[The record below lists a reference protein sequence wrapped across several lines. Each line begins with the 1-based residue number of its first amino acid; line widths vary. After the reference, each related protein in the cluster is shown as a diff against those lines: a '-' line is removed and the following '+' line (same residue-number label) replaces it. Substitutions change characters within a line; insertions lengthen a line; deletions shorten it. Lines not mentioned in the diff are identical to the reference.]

1 MAQSKSPSHI
11 EPNNHN
17 DIFASQGDIILTT
30 HRREAR
36 MTRESGSTTTRIF
49 RRQEAIEAARD
60 AMQRDSVRRAFDDVK
75 SISGDRQ

>member
-1 MAQSKSPSHI
+1 MAQSKSPSQI

-30 HRREAR
+30 HRQEAR
-36 MTRESGSTTTRIF
+36 MTCESGSTTTRIF
-49 RRQEAIEAARD
+49 RRQEAARD